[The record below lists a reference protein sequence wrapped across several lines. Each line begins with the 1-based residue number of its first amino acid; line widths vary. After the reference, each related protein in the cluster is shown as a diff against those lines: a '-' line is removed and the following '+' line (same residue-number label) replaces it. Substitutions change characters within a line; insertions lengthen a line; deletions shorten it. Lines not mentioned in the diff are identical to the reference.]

1 MKQFDV
7 HIGDITTL
15 EVDVIVNAASR
26 SLRGGGGVDGSIR
39 WAAGPELDEECLKL
53 GGCEVGQS
61 KVTRGYDLPS
71 KWVIHTVGP
80 KWNGGFNGERKLL
93 QSCYQTAVALAD
105 SLAAESI
112 AFPLV
117 STGAYRYPPDEGF
130 EGAVESINHA
140 LNRAIYTNTA
150 ILCLLEPRT
159 ISQRG
164 TNALRQ
170 TSTAIF
176 ETKKVN
182 PYRGG
187 LLRC

>member
-26 SLRGGGGVDGSIR
+26 SLKGGGGVDGSIR

-105 SLAAESI
+105 SLAAESL

-130 EGAVESINHA
+130 EVAVESINHA

-150 ILCLLEPRT
+150 ILCLLEPRA
-159 ISQRG
+159 ISQHYARI
-164 TNALRQ
+164 NR
-170 TSTAIF
+170 
-176 ETKKVN
+176 
-182 PYRGG
+182 
-187 LLRC
+187 